1 MVRLDPTDA
10 EFVTVIHTD
19 TLVTITE
26 LGAGMAQPIGHID
39 FYPNG
44 GLYQPG
50 CNNGGIIQ
58 YLKFLVAEKSHWW
71 EASKRYIACSHIRSY
86 EFFIESINTQ
96 CPFIAVPCASWSLF
110 QEGGCFDC
118 ANQYCPRFGLDA
130 EPRNYHASMYLM
142 TGSEKPFCS
151 ELE

>member
-19 TLVTITE
+19 TRSLMNSG
-26 LGAGMAQPIGHID
+26 LGMPQPVGHID

-44 GLYQPG
+44 GQYQPSCENG
-50 CNNGGIIQ
+50 VAASINLENGSLFKGMKRFLECN
-58 YLKFLVAEKSHWW
+58 
-71 EASKRYIACSHIRSY
+71 HIRSY
-86 EFFIESINTQ
+86 DYFIESINTQ
-96 CPFIAVPCASWSLF
+96 CPFIAVPCASWALF

-118 ANQYCPRFGLDA
+118 VNQYCPRLGFNA
-130 EPRNYHASMYLM
+130 EPGNYHASVYLM
-142 TGSEKPFCS
+142 TGRKKPFCS